1 MNFENRD
8 VGNLAQKYFSTL
20 CSEVGI
26 TCNQS
31 TEDKE
36 GWDFVIE
43 FDEGLT
49 SGLSLDEKP
58 ARLKAFIQVK
68 GSDNELSN
76 RSIKLRN
83 WEKMVNDNNPFF
95 IARIEYD
102 NLTKP
107 QRLYLVH
114 VGEELIEKALSRLRE
129 ISNENSFLL
138 KTNSINYPR
147 ESRDLLNSLDGVELK
162 KEIKKH
168 IKGGMFNY
176 TNWKSEIIKNI
187 GREKLEIDF
196 TFKVDKDK
204 YKNPDEF
211 IVDLSLGKLSNVEVL
226 KGIKKESRFGIVKE
240 FDLGSGFLNV
250 ESKPTGKCELVIKNL
265 KTLKKCSLSL
275 DYHFPAI
282 DKSLINETN
291 FKFLLKDEIIEI
303 EMKLKS
309 FNFNYEIP
317 VERKDLNSYLFKNT
331 FKFVEIFEDVKQNG
345 GQLELE
351 INVLESDKTFKVQLG
366 DDYNVTNDFIEE
378 ISLIKNSVMVIDDLG
393 LDLKMGEVLEYFYR
407 NKDKFT
413 LVSDLLKKKKNS
425 LKIVYEPNSNSELE
439 NKKYVV
445 SLVISGDLGK
455 YIYAYSLYMK
465 GVFKKNLIDR
475 NKFEIVLITNDIG
488 IITRE
493 LINKGDKKV
502 MKKTLDTIKNDTHN
516 YIERN
521 FNEDF
526 LDAGILQ

>member
-1 MNFENRD
+1 
-8 VGNLAQKYFSTL
+8 
-20 CSEVGI
+20 
-26 TCNQS
+26 
-31 TEDKE
+31 
-36 GWDFVIE
+36 
-43 FDEGLT
+43 
-49 SGLSLDEKP
+49 
-58 ARLKAFIQVK
+58 
-68 GSDNELSN
+68 
-76 RSIKLRN
+76 
-83 WEKMVNDNNPFF
+83 
-95 IARIEYD
+95 
-102 NLTKP
+102 
-107 QRLYLVH
+107 
-114 VGEELIEKALSRLRE
+114 
-129 ISNENSFLL
+129 
-138 KTNSINYPR
+138 
-147 ESRDLLNSLDGVELK
+147 
-162 KEIKKH
+162 
-168 IKGGMFNY
+168 
-176 TNWKSEIIKNI
+176 
-187 GREKLEIDF
+187 
-196 TFKVDKDK
+196 
-204 YKNPDEF
+204 
-211 IVDLSLGKLSNVEVL
+211 
-226 KGIKKESRFGIVKE
+226 
-240 FDLGSGFLNV
+240 
-250 ESKPTGKCELVIKNL
+250 
-265 KTLKKCSLSL
+265 
-275 DYHFPAI
+275 
-282 DKSLINETN
+282 
-291 FKFLLKDEIIEI
+291 
-303 EMKLKS
+303 MKLNS

-366 DDYNVTNDFIEE
+366 DDYNMTNDFIEE

-465 GVFKKNLIDR
+465 GVFKKNLLDR
-475 NKFEIVLITNDIG
+475 NEFEIVLITNDIG

-502 MKKTLDTIKNDTHN
+502 MKRTLDTIKNDTHN
-516 YIERN
+516 YIARN

>member
-8 VGNLAQKYFSTL
+8 VGKLAQKYFSTL

-31 TEDKE
+31 IEDKE

-226 KGIKKESRFGIVKE
+226 KGIKKR
-240 FDLGSGFLNV
+240 
-250 ESKPTGKCELVIKNL
+250 IK
-265 KTLKKCSLSL
+265 
-275 DYHFPAI
+275 I
-282 DKSLINETN
+282 W
-291 FKFLLKDEIIEI
+291 
-303 EMKLKS
+303 
-309 FNFNYEIP
+309 
-317 VERKDLNSYLFKNT
+317 NS
-331 FKFVEIFEDVKQNG
+331 
-345 GQLELE
+345 
-351 INVLESDKTFKVQLG
+351 
-366 DDYNVTNDFIEE
+366 
-378 ISLIKNSVMVIDDLG
+378 
-393 LDLKMGEVLEYFYR
+393 
-407 NKDKFT
+407 
-413 LVSDLLKKKKNS
+413 
-425 LKIVYEPNSNSELE
+425 
-439 NKKYVV
+439 
-445 SLVISGDLGK
+445 
-455 YIYAYSLYMK
+455 
-465 GVFKKNLIDR
+465 
-475 NKFEIVLITNDIG
+475 
-488 IITRE
+488 
-493 LINKGDKKV
+493 
-502 MKKTLDTIKNDTHN
+502 
-516 YIERN
+516 
-521 FNEDF
+521 
-526 LDAGILQ
+526 